1 MKYFLVGSF
10 FVSVLTG
17 QSGYDI
23 AKKLDE
29 KEQPKD
35 LINRTFMFLKNS
47 KGNGG

>member
-1 MKYFLVGSF
+1 MKYLLISSF
-10 FVSVLTG
+10 FVSVLIG

-35 LINRTFMFLKNS
+35 LINRTSMV
-47 KGNGG
+47 